1 MAQSGPN
8 ISKTVDTSSEYILL
22 SAVISSD
29 RTEYST
35 EISSLVSEFVI
46 HEHIE
51 KPYLTMLFQ
60 FLDDANIVQTI
71 DLQGGEK
78 LTIKLKQTEEV
89 DRATEVVKEFVID
102 KITSAIKADERSEIV
117 VLHCTEYHMFESVVQ
132 NVNKCYN
139 GSPSSIIEKIITNYT
154 NKKIVIDGV
163 DSVNDMKVIIPNLNP
178 VAAAMWLRERT
189 TTNLGL
195 PFFLFSPLGV
205 DNLVLRSF
213 EEMLKQLVEN
223 ITTPY
228 VYASSLLN
236 SAGIAKYYSIQDYRF
251 ESSDNLIR
259 LINAGLVNSTYSF
272 YDIHRGIPETINF
285 KAENMFET
293 LTTLNLLGGENK
305 RYNYAPD
312 YKVRDKKISNYS
324 SHTISKISS
333 SGAYRGRQN
342 AEYRSYGD
350 ETLGGDHNKIIT
362 SNSIKGFISK
372 TPLMIKVKGREFITG
387 NNNYTIGKTIRI
399 IFLDTD
405 PVSDKVAGRK
415 DLKKSGDYIIVGAK
429 HSFSG
434 DAVNTELLCG
444 RIASLGE
451 EIQI

>member
-1 MAQSGPN
+1 MAQYDRK
-8 ISKTVDTSSEYILL
+8 ISKTVDTSSEYILK

-29 RTEYST
+29 RLEFST
-35 EISSLVSEFVI
+35 EISAVTSEFVI

-51 KPYLTMLFQ
+51 NPYLTMSLQ

-71 DLQGGEK
+71 DIQGGEK
-78 LTIKLKQTEEV
+78 LTIKLQQTEEIDTGV
-89 DRATEVVKEFVID
+89 EIVKDFVID
-102 KITSAIKADERSEIV
+102 KITSTIKIDQRSEMV

-139 GSPSSIIEKIITNYT
+139 GSPSSIIENIITNYT

-178 VAAAMWLRERT
+178 IAAAIWLKERT
-189 TTNLGL
+189 TTSIGL

-205 DNLVLRSF
+205 NNLVLRSF
-213 EEMLKQLVEN
+213 EEMLKQPVEN

-228 VYASSLLN
+228 MYSQSLLN
-236 SAGIAKYYSIQDYRF
+236 SNNGISKYYAIQQYRH

-259 LINAGLVNSTYSF
+259 LINTGLVNSTYSF

-293 LTTLNLLGGENK
+293 LTALNLLGGENK
-305 RYNYAPD
+305 RYNYAPN
-312 YKVRDKKISNYS
+312 YKVKDKKISNYS
-324 SHTISKISS
+324 SHAISKISS
-333 SGAYRGRQN
+333 TGAYRGRN
-342 AEYRSYGD
+342 TAEFRSYSD

-362 SNSIKGFISK
+362 SKSIKAFMSK
-372 TPLMIKVKGREFITG
+372 TPLMITVKGREFITG

-405 PVSDKVAGRK
+405 STNNLVKK

-429 HSFSG
+429 HTFAEEQITS
-434 DAVNTELLCG
+434 ELLCG
-444 RIASLGE
+444 KIASLGE
-451 EIQI
+451 EIQL